1 MTAFEWANG
10 AEGITPPDEVY
21 CATRDVGQARIEKM
35 RIALEREGWSIPH
48 AALLTSIAGELVSNC
63 FDHNLGT
70 WRDIPG
76 CWFEYRIAG
85 KTPHAFIA
93 DRGQGVL
100 GSLRHVRPALA
111 DHREAL
117 ILAFTAKLSGR
128 APEKRGNGL
137 KFVLRSLN
145 QLPGSQ
151 FTFQS
156 GDATLKC
163 GAPIDI
169 NVLDR
174 YCAQSEIAVGGTY
187 AEIALASAL

>member
-1 MTAFEWANG
+1 MTAFEWAAG
-10 AEGITPPDEVY
+10 AEGVIPPDEVY

-35 RIALEREGWSIPH
+35 RIALERGGWN
-48 AALLTSIAGELVSNC
+48 ALHTALFTAIAGELMGNC

-76 CWFEYRIAG
+76 CWFEYRIEDKALR
-85 KTPHAFIA
+85 AFIA

-111 DHREAL
+111 DDREAL
-117 ILAFTAKLSGR
+117 ILAFTATLSGR

-137 KFVLRSLN
+137 KFVLRSLH

-169 NVLDR
+169 KVIDR
-174 YCAQSEIAVGGTY
+174 YCTQSEIAVGGTY
-187 AEIALASAL
+187 AEIALTSAL